1 MDALAQLNSA
11 LAGRYTLDREIGR
24 GGMATVFLAR
34 DVRHNRSVA
43 LKLLNPELGAVL
55 GVERFLAEIQVTA
68 NLQHPNLLP
77 LFDSGEVD
85 GLLFYVMPYVA
96 GESLRAKLTREKQL
110 PLEEAIGIAVAVANA
125 LDYAHRHGV
134 IHRDLK
140 PENVLLHEGQPL
152 VADFGI
158 ALAVSNAGGSR
169 ITQTGI
175 SLGTPH
181 YMSPEQATGDRV
193 VDARTDVYSLGAVT
207 YELLTGEPPHS
218 GTTAQAVIAR
228 VLMDKPRSIRLS
240 RDTVPL
246 HVEYAV
252 DRALAKLPADRFQTA
267 RDFAEAIQGRTA
279 AGVTRDGGSAG
290 KGETPVTRV
299 VRGRVLPWGIAA
311 LAIGVAAASLV
322 MNRGRPQDSP
332 AVRFTMEIP
341 VSQQLVLS
349 ASFGTPVAISPDGRT
364 IVYSGRGGRDR
375 LLYARRLDQMRATPI
390 SGTETGRNPMFS
402 PDGKWL
408 GFLART
414 ELRVVPAEGGPAATL
429 AQVGGSMG
437 PTGVAG
443 FTWLN
448 NEEIVFAERSLM
460 RVSRVTREAKA
471 ITEAPPG
478 GGPGFP
484 LAVPGED
491 YVLLRVIRTGNLSSG
506 KLAVASLKTGEITEL
521 PVDGFAPLALSG
533 DKLIYVIND
542 GSVMQIGFDRKRRT
556 IIGAPAPT
564 GDTVWTNV
572 TAGTAAAVSANGSLV
587 YVSGNNSSVVEH
599 VDAQGR
605 RSPLLTEAREYAHP
619 RLSPDGRKLAIEI
632 AQLRRREL
640 WVLDIASATLTK
652 VTNRGIA
659 DRPEWSPDGQRLV
672 FALTDSGP
680 AQAAWQLADGSAAA
694 EVLYTSPNPI
704 REVILTPDGKSL
716 LFREDHPIQQR
727 DVWLVP
733 LAGDRTRRPLFTTN
747 ADELM
752 ARVSPNG
759 RWVVY
764 VSNESGQQEVYVRGF
779 PGGGQRV
786 QISSGGGMEPLWS
799 RDSRRIYYRNGRE
812 MMMVTLLGDETL
824 SVGTRVAL
832 FEDRFASDIF
842 HPNYDVTNDGRSF
855 IMLTPV
861 SGDLKVVVVMNWL
874 EELRARDAAR

>member
-1 MDALAQLNSA
+1 MDALAQLNAA

-110 PLEEAIGIAVAVANA
+110 PLDEAIGIAVAVANA

-193 VDARTDVYSLGAVT
+193 VDARTDVYSLGAMT

-228 VLMDKPRSIRLS
+228 VLMDKPRPIRLS

-252 DRALAKLPADRFQTA
+252 ERALAKLPADRFQTA
-267 RDFAEAIQGRTA
+267 RDFADAIQGKTSAGAVAPRADAGAAASRTA
-279 AGVTRDGGSAG
+279 VTGILRA
-290 KGETPVTRV
+290 
-299 VRGRVLPWGIAA
+299 LPWGIAA
-311 LAIGVAAASLV
+311 LATAAAATVLV
-322 MNRGRPQDSP
+322 MNGARRPDTR
-332 AVRFTMEIP
+332 AVRFTMDVP
-341 VSQQLVLS
+341 ASQQLVLS
-349 ASFGTPVAISPDGRT
+349 ASFGTPVGISPDGRT

-375 LLYARRLDQMRATPI
+375 LLYARPLDQMRATPI
-390 SGTETGRNPMFS
+390 AGTDMGRNPMFS

-408 GFLART
+408 GFLARS
-414 ELRVVPAEGGPAATL
+414 ELRVVPAQGGPPITL

-443 FTWLN
+443 FAWLN
-448 NEEIVFAERSLM
+448 NEEIVYAERSLM
-460 RVSRVTREAKA
+460 RVSRVTREPKEV
-471 ITEAPPG
+471 TEPLPN

-484 LAVPGED
+484 LVVPGED
-491 YVLLRVIRTGNLSSG
+491 FVLLRVIRTGNLSTG
-506 KLAVASLKTGEITEL
+506 KLAVASLETGKITEL
-521 PVDGFAPLALSG
+521 PVDAFAPLALSG
-533 DKLIYVIND
+533 DNLLYVIND
-542 GSVMQIGFDRKRRT
+542 GSVMRIGFDRKRRT
-556 IIGAPAPT
+556 TIGAPAPT

-572 TAGTAAAVSANGSLV
+572 TAGTAASVSANGSLV
-587 YVSGNNSSVVEH
+587 YVSGNSASIVERI
-599 VDAQGR
+599 DAQGR
-605 RSPLLTEAREYAHP
+605 RSTLLSEPKEYAHP
-619 RLSPDGRKLAIEI
+619 RLSPDGRKLALEI

-640 WVLDIASATLTK
+640 WVLDIGSSTLTK
-652 VTNRGIA
+652 VTDRGIA

-680 AQAAWQLADGSAAA
+680 AQAAWQLADGSAGA
-694 EVLYTSPNPI
+694 EILHTSANPI
-704 REVILTPDGKSL
+704 RETILTPDGKSL
-716 LFREDHPIQQR
+716 VYREDHPVQQR
-727 DVWLVP
+727 DVWLMP
-733 LAGDRTRRPLFTTN
+733 LTGDRTPRPLFTTA

-759 RWVVY
+759 RWIVY

-779 PGGGQRV
+779 PGVGQRI
-786 QISSGGGMEPLWS
+786 QISAGGGMEPLWS

-812 MMMVTLLGDETL
+812 MVAVTLQGQETL

-832 FEDRFASDIF
+832 FEDRYASDIF
-842 HPNYDVTNDGRSF
+842 HPNYDVASDGRSF

-861 SGDLKVVVVMNWL
+861 SGDLRVVVVMNWL
-874 EELRARDAAR
+874 QELMAR